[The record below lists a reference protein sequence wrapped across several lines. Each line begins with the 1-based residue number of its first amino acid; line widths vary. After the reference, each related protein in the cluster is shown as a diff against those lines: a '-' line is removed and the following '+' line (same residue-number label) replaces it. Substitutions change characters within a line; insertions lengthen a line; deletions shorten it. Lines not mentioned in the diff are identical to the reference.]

1 MKCNQLQVLETQET
15 DKVEVQGLV
24 EERLPVE
31 EKTVKNQDQGSKT
44 KLDSKVDKTHFT
56 REYLKEDSQISL
68 LQTTQ

>member
-1 MKCNQLQVLETQET
+1 MKCNQLLVLETQET
-15 DKVEVQGLV
+15 DKVEVLVLV

-31 EKTVKNQDQGSKT
+31 EKTVKNQDQDSKT
-44 KLDSKVDKTHFT
+44 KLDLKVDKTHFT